1 LLKKGILNPPGR
13 SWIKARKRNNRSE
26 SMIIRVLLVDDEKEF
41 TELLSER
48 LEVRGFKTRVANDG
62 DEAISKLKEENA
74 DIVLLDVMMPGKSGI
89 ETLKEIKQ
97 LWPLVEVIML
107 TGHGTVETAIEG
119 MKVGAYDYLL
129 KPTGTEDLSEK
140 IKNAYQR
147 KAEHEERIRQAEIN
161 KIIEHKGW

>member
-1 LLKKGILNPPGR
+1 
-13 SWIKARKRNNRSE
+13 
-26 SMIIRVLLVDDEKEF
+26 MIIRVLLVDDEKEF

-97 LWPLVEVIML
+97 SWPLVEVIML